1 MITETTT
8 KRTILLVEDHQD
20 IAEMIFAYLE
30 KRGFELDYAPDG
42 EVGLNLARE
51 NEYDA
56 IILDLMLPRRDGLSV
71 CKSLREEGHSD
82 TPVLMLTARDTL
94 EDKISG
100 FNSGADDYLVKPF
113 EIEELEARIR
123 ALVRR
128 QFSKQPSEVLTVG
141 DLTYDL
147 NKLMVVRNGQQ
158 LQLSPISLKL
168 LKILMEASPNVVT
181 RREIEQFIWGD
192 VLPDSDT
199 LRSHMYNLRKSIDR
213 PFSESL
219 LHTLPSNGYRLHAK
233 DENT

>member
-1 MITETTT
+1 MTDNPA

-30 KRGFELDYAPDG
+30 NRGFELDYAPDG

-71 CKSLREEGHSD
+71 CKTLREECHRD

-147 NKLMVVRNGQQ
+147 NKLMVVRNGKE

-168 LKILMEASPNVVT
+168 LEILMEASPNVVT
-181 RREIEQFIWGD
+181 RREIEQSIWGD

-213 PFSESL
+213 PFSKSL
-219 LHTLPSNGYRLHAK
+219 LHTLPSNGYRLYAK
-233 DENT
+233 DENS

>member
-1 MITETTT
+1 
-8 KRTILLVEDHQD
+8 
-20 IAEMIFAYLE
+20 
-30 KRGFELDYAPDG
+30 
-42 EVGLNLARE
+42 
-51 NEYDA
+51 
-56 IILDLMLPRRDGLSV
+56 MLPRRDGLSV